1 MEVQNALANRIDTAG
16 EMSSYDE
23 ACKQILANKII
34 LAWIMKHCVKK
45 YADYSV
51 EEIAAKYIEGEPEVS
66 KVPVHPDE
74 TAEFIEGLNT
84 EDTTMEEGTVT
95 FDIKFKAIIP
105 NTNVVED
112 MIINVEAQND
122 FYPGYP
128 IIKRGIYYAS
138 RMISSQYGTVFE
150 DSHYE
155 KIKKVSS
162 IWICTR
168 PPKYRQNTITGYELI
183 EKNIYGKVEEN
194 KDNYDLISVVI
205 ICLGEAG
212 QKSDEALI
220 KMLSVL
226 LSDNM
231 EPKDKKETL
240 KTEFGIPMTR
250 ELESEVEKLCNLSQ
264 GVYDRGYDKATVEH
278 IKNMMRKKGWDIEE
292 CMDTLDIPEEKKA
305 SYRAAVLGVAVTA

>member
-16 EMSSYDE
+16 AMSSYDE

-34 LAWIMKHCVKK
+34 LAWIMKHCVKE

-74 TAEFIEGLNT
+74 IAEFIGGMNT
-84 EDTTMEEGTVT
+84 EDTTMKEGTVT

-105 NTNVVED
+105 NTNVIED

-212 QKSDEALI
+212 QKSNEALI
-220 KMLSVL
+220 RMLFVL

-264 GVYDRGYDKATVEH
+264 GVYDKGYDKATVEH

>member
-66 KVPVHPDE
+66 KVSVHPDE

-105 NTNVVED
+105 NTIVVED

>member
-66 KVPVHPDE
+66 KVSVHLDE

-250 ELESEVEKLCNLSQ
+250 KLESEVEKLCNLSQ